1 MALSTAEETGGVMA
15 GRTTESWSG
24 RFAFILAS
32 IGAAVGLG
40 NIWRFPYTLG
50 ESGGS
55 AFVLIYVVAIF
66 LIATPIMLSEMVIGR
81 HARRSAPSAMRKL
94 AVDNGTSARWQ
105 ILGWMGLFALLLVL
119 SFYSVI
125 AGWTIAYLFKSVSG
139 GLSGLTAEEVGRGFD
154 TFLHDPAW
162 MILWHLLFMTVTVFI
177 VSRGVRIGLER
188 IVRVLIPGLF
198 AMLVGLVIYSGLNGE
213 FVEAAKFLFSADL
226 GKLTPAVVL
235 AAVGQAFFSVNVGVG
250 AVLTYSAYLPR
261 DVNLF
266 QSSIAVAIGDTLVA
280 LLAGLAIFPIVF
292 AHNLDPGGGPGLI
305 FVTLSTAFAVM
316 PGGSVLGT
324 AFFLML
330 LFAALT
336 STISML
342 EAMTA
347 RATEV
352 RGLSRPKAASAIG
365 VIAFLLGL
373 VTVLSFSR
381 WENVYPLG
389 GFAIFAGMTPFD
401 LIGYL
406 VSNLLMPIGGV
417 LYAVFA
423 GWWISRQT
431 LVDELGI
438 GDGTVFKL
446 WLFLVRLVAPLAVA
460 AVFVFNLA

>member
-1 MALSTAEETGGVMA
+1 MA

-24 RFAFILAS
+24 RLAFIFAS

-66 LIATPIMLSEMVIGR
+66 LIATPIMLSEMIIGR
-81 HARRSAPSAMRKL
+81 HARMSAPSALRKVAL
-94 AVDNGTSARWQ
+94 ENGGSPWWQ
-105 ILGWMGLFALLLVL
+105 ILGWMGLAALLLVL

-154 TFLHDPAW
+154 AFLHDPTW
-162 MILWHLLFMTVTVFI
+162 MILWHFLFMALTVYI

-198 AMLVGLVIYSGLNGE
+198 VMLVGLVIYSGLNGD
-213 FVEAAKFLFSADL
+213 FVKAAHFLFSADL
-226 GKLTPAVVL
+226 SKLTPALVL

-266 QSSIAVAIGDTLVA
+266 QSAIAVAIGDTLVA

-292 AHNLDPGGGPGLI
+292 AYNLDPAGGPGLI

-316 PGGSVLGT
+316 PGGSVLAS

-336 STISML
+336 STISMM

-347 RATEV
+347 RATEI
-352 RGLSRPKAASAIG
+352 RGLSRPAAATAVG

-381 WENVYPLG
+381 WENVYPLDG
-389 GFAIFAGMTPFD
+389 LALFAGMTPFD

-406 VSNLLMPIGGV
+406 VSNLLMPIGGM
-417 LYAVFA
+417 LYALFA
-423 GWWISRQT
+423 GWWIARQT
-431 LVDELGI
+431 LVKELGI
-438 GDGTVFKL
+438 GEGGLFRL
-446 WLFLVRLVAPLAVA
+446 WLLLVRLVAPLAVA
-460 AVFVFNLA
+460 AVFVYNLA